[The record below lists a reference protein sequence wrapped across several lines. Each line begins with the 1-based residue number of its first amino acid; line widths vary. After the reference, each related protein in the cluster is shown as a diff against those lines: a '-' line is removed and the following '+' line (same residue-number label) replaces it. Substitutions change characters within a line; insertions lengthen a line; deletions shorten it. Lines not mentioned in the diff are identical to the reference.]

1 MATFVVLASFTD
13 QGIRNVKETIN
24 RAEAFK
30 ELAKKSGVT
39 IKDMY
44 WTLGR
49 HDTVVTCEAPD
60 DETLTA
66 LMLSVASRGY
76 VRSESLRAFSFEDMS
91 KVLARMV

>member
-13 QGIRNVKETIN
+13 QGIRNVKETIS

-30 ELAKKSGVT
+30 DLAKKSGVAV
-39 IKDMY
+39 KDMY

-49 HDTVVTCEAPD
+49 HDVVVICEAAD
-60 DETLTA
+60 DESSTA

-76 VRSESLRAFSFEDMS
+76 VRSETLRAFSFDEM
-91 KVLARMV
+91 KNVIGKMV